1 MEKSIQYELYRQ
13 IGDNIKKRRQSLK
26 LNQTSLAKSI
36 NLSRTSLVNIEQ
48 GKQHPSVFVLLEIS
62 EKLGVTLH
70 DLIPDRV
77 NPSIIPDSVLRQND
91 IFKIQQFVQNLQN
104 SK

>member
-13 IGDNIKKRRQSLK
+13 IGDNIKKKRQSLK
-26 LNQTSLAKSI
+26 LNQTLLAESI

-48 GKQHPSVFVLLEIS
+48 GKQHASVFVLWEIA

-70 DLIPDRV
+70 DLIPDRL
-77 NPSIIPDSVLRQND
+77 NPSYIPTTVVSQND
-91 IFKIQQFVQNLQN
+91 KLKIQQFLQDFQN